1 MIRIPNISFLIGKG
15 ITEKMNE
22 LRVGGLVRLI
32 KPENKDYYPEVRV
45 YFTNDGSEDEGY
57 DLTAGYLPLNS
68 IGIIVKRMY
77 DGAGY
82 HVLVGERTIF
92 VSDTYIEPYDGT
104 GIIFM
109 QYENDA
115 EDISDMGATE

>member
-1 MIRIPNISFLIGKG
+1 
-15 ITEKMNE
+15 MNE

-109 QYENDA
+109 EYENDA
-115 EDISDMGATE
+115 GDISDMGATE